1 MHELGIAQA
10 VIDLAQSQLNGRPP
24 SALRAIG
31 LRLGEVSGV
40 EKDSLSF
47 CFECLVKDTE
57 IERVQLKIELC
68 PLRYRCLDCGREI
81 AGGEWQA
88 KCPSCGATSLAG
100 EGGDELELAYLELEA
115 T

>member
-10 VIDLAQSQLNGRPP
+10 VIDLARSQLNGRPP

-57 IERVQLKIELC
+57 IEHVQLKFELC
-68 PLRYRCLDCGREI
+68 PLRFRCLGCGREI
-81 AGGEWQA
+81 AGGEWQPR
-88 KCPSCGATSLAG
+88 CPACGRDDLAA
-100 EGGDELELAYLELEA
+100 EGGDELDLAYLELEE